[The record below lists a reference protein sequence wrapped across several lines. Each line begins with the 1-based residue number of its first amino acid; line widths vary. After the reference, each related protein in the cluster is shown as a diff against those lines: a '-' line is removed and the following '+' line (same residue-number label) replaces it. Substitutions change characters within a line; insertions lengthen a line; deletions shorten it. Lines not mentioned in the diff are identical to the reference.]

1 MVSRPD
7 CDKGCRK
14 YWLEYFAGQQ
24 ASAQVASHYFEA
36 DLKRT
41 QAELEAVRRTL
52 EVMESLAND
61 YKTALERSEAA
72 ESEYKQLFRR
82 TIGLHDDRYRNE

>member
-1 MVSRPD
+1 MVRRPE
-7 CDKGCRK
+7 CDKGCQK

-41 QAELEAVRRTL
+41 RAELEAVRETL
-52 EVMESLAND
+52 TVMEKVAQD
-61 YKTALERSEAA
+61 YKTALDRSEVV
-72 ESEYKQLFRR
+72 ESAYKELFRR
-82 TIGLHDDRYRNE
+82 TIGLHDDRYRDE

>member
-1 MVSRPD
+1 MVKRPE

-41 QAELEAVRRTL
+41 QEELEATRRTL
-52 EVMESLAND
+52 DVMEKLAKD
-61 YKTALERSEAA
+61 YKTALDHVKGSE
-72 ESEYKQLFRR
+72 EEYKQLFRR
-82 TIGLHDDRYRNE
+82 TIGLHDYRYRDE